1 MAQRTDIHKVLIIG
15 SGPIVIGQACEFDY
29 SGTQACKALRS
40 LGYEIVL
47 VNSNPATIM
56 TDPEMADKTYIEPLN
71 VERVAAVIEKERP
84 DALLPN
90 LGGQSGLNLCSELY
104 KAGVL
109 DKYNVKVIGV
119 QVDAIERGEDRT
131 EFKNTMNM
139 LGIEMARSKA
149 CYSVEEALEEAD
161 ELGYPVVLRPAYTMG
176 GAGGGLVYNKE
187 ELQTVCSRGLQ
198 ASIIHQVL
206 VEESILGWE
215 ELELEVVRDK
225 DNNMITV
232 CFIENVDPVGVHTGD
247 SFCTAPM
254 LTIDED
260 LQKELQRQAYRIVE
274 HIGVIGGTNVQFA
287 HDPKTGR
294 IVVIE
299 INPRTSRS
307 SALASKAT
315 GFPIALV
322 SAKLATGLTLSELP
336 DSKFGTLDKYVP
348 NGDYVVVKFARW
360 AFEKFH
366 GVEDKLGT
374 QMRAVG
380 EVMSIGKNFKE
391 AFQKSI
397 RSLEKDRYGLGAISK
412 YEEMP
417 VEELLRL
424 LKDASSERYFLIYEA
439 MKKGVTVDEI
449 HDITKIKHY
458 FLTQMKELVDEEKA
472 LLTNY
477 KGQVPSKEA
486 LIKAKEDGFSDKY
499 LAKVLGISEDDIRK
513 SRQELGLLECW
524 DGVHVYGTDGS
535 AYYYSTYQKEE
546 SLENPMKLSDSKENK
561 KIMILGGGP
570 NRIGQG
576 IEFDYCCVHAAMALK
591 KLGFETIIVN
601 CNPETVST
609 DYDTS
614 DKLYFE
620 PLTLE
625 DVLQIYRKEQPLGV
639 IAQFGGQTPLNL
651 SEKLKEEGVNIL
663 GTTPEVIALA
673 EDRDKFR
680 IMMEKL
686 GIPMAE
692 SGMASDVEGAKEIAK
707 RIGYPVMVRPSFVLG
722 GRGMEIVRDEE
733 SMEGY
738 MRAAVGVT
746 PDRPILIDRFLN
758 NAMECEADAISDGKE
773 AFVPA
778 VMEHIELAGIHSGD
792 SACIVPSKHISEK
805 NLKTIEEYTKKIAVE
820 MNVVGL
826 MNMQYAIED
835 DTVYVLEANPRASRT
850 VPLVS
855 KVCGISMVPVATE
868 IITADIT
875 GRPSPIP
882 SLIAEKKNGE
892 PPYYGVK
899 EAVFPFN
906 MFPEVDPVLGPEMR
920 STGEVLGLAKT
931 PGEAFFKAEEAANAA
946 LPLEGAVLISLN
958 EEDKPLAA
966 ELAKSF
972 SEDGFKIYAT
982 GKTYENIIEAGVE
995 ATRIM
1000 KNYEGGR
1007 PNVEDIIKNGEVQL
1021 VVNTPI
1027 GKGAKYDDAYLR
1039 RAAVKARIPYITTV
1053 VAAKAAAAGI
1063 RQVKEN
1069 GADNIHSLQDYHE
1082 KL

>member
-71 VERVAAVIEKERP
+71 VDRVTAVIEKERP

-90 LGGQSGLNLCSELY
+90 LGGQSGLNLCAELY

-131 EFKNTMNM
+131 EFKKTMDM
-139 LGIEMARSKA
+139 LGIEMAKSKA

-161 ELGYPVVLRPAYTMG
+161 VLGYPVVLRPAYTMG

-187 ELQTVCSRGLQ
+187 ELQTVCARGLQ

-260 LQKELQRQAYRIVE
+260 LQKELQRQAYKIVE

-287 HDPKTGR
+287 HDPKSGR
-294 IVVIE
+294 IIVIE

-366 GVEDKLGT
+366 GVQDKLGT

-391 AFQKSI
+391 AFQKAI
-397 RSLEKDRYGLGAISK
+397 RSLEKDRYGLGGIEK
-412 YEEMP
+412 YEKMDKKD
-417 VEELLRL
+417 LLIRINE
-424 LKDASSERYFLIYEA
+424 ASSERYFLISEA

-449 HDITKIKHY
+449 HEITKVKHY
-458 FLTQMKELVDEEKA
+458 FLEQMKELVDEEVQ
-472 LLTNY
+472 LIEDH
-477 KGQVPSKEA
+477 KGTVPPSDV
-486 LIKAKEDGFSDKY
+486 LIRAKENGFSDRY
-499 LAKVLGISEDDIRK
+499 LAKLLDVSEDDIRAG
-513 SRQELGLLECW
+513 RENAGLTEKW

-535 AYYYSTYQKEE
+535 AYYYSTYKKEAT
-546 SLENPMKLSDSKENK
+546 LENPDSESTGENK

-625 DVLQIYRKEQPLGV
+625 DVLQIYRKEKPLGV

-651 SEKLKEEGVNIL
+651 AAKLKEEGVNIL
-663 GTTPEVIALA
+663 GTTPEVIDLA
-673 EDRDKFR
+673 EDRDQFR
-680 IMMEKL
+680 LMMEKL

-692 SGMASDVEGAKEIAK
+692 AGMASDVEGAKEIAA

-746 PDRPILIDRFLN
+746 PDRPILIDRFLQ
-758 NAMECEADAISDGKE
+758 NALECEADAISDGE
-773 AFVPA
+773 HAFVPA

-792 SACIVPSKHISEK
+792 SACIIPSKHISEEH
-805 NLKTIEEYTKKIAVE
+805 LKTIEEYTRKIAVE

-826 MNMQYAIED
+826 MNMQYAIEN

-855 KVCGISMVPVATE
+855 KVCGIKMVPLATD
-868 IITADIT
+868 IITSELT
-875 GRPSPIP
+875 GRKSPVP
-882 SLIAEKKNGE
+882 ELIANKKTTE
-892 PPYYGVK
+892 PEYYGVK

-931 PGEAFFKAEEAANAA
+931 PGEAFFKAEEAAGMA

-958 EEDKPLAA
+958 TADKPQAA
-966 ELAKSF
+966 GLAKSF
-972 SEDGFKIYAT
+972 SEMGFKIYAT
-982 GKTYENIIEAGVE
+982 GKTHELITAAGIEAKK
-995 ATRIM
+995 IM

-1007 PNVEDIIKNGEVQL
+1007 PNVEDVIKNGEVQL
-1021 VVNTPI
+1021 VINTPI
-1027 GKGAKYDDAYLR
+1027 GRRAAHDDGYLR
-1039 RAAVKARIPYITTV
+1039 RAAIKARIPYITTV
-1053 VAAKAAAAGI
+1053 AAGKAAAEGI
-1063 RQVKEN
+1063 HEVIEK
-1069 GADNIHSLQDYHE
+1069 GCGNIRSLQEYHNA
-1082 KL
+1082 